1 MSATAKHTSS
11 TVAPSLTRED
21 ANHYVLTGGVTGTVD
36 TTSIT
41 GRPIVSIEVD
51 GTAVADAELRQTPL
65 GLEVSGLVE
74 QVPDLKTV
82 TVTILLPTVR
92 LQFGEQ
98 LACAGVA
105 LLTTTRTSI
114 APQILEGALQ
124 TYEVRPVAATA
135 SIVIS

>member
-1 MSATAKHTSS
+1 MSATAKHTST
-11 TVAPSLTRED
+11 TVAPALTRED

-41 GRPIVSIEVD
+41 GRPIVAIEVD
-51 GTAVADAELRQTPL
+51 GTAVADAELRPTPI

-82 TVTILLPTVR
+82 TVTIILPVVR

-98 LACAGVA
+98 ITASGVA
-105 LLTTTRTSI
+105 LITTTHTSI

-124 TYEVRPVAATA
+124 DYEVRPVAVTA
-135 SIVIS
+135 SVVIS

>member
-1 MSATAKHTSS
+1 MAA
-11 TVAPSLTRED
+11 
-21 ANHYVLTGGVTGTVD
+21 
-36 TTSIT
+36 T
-41 GRPIVSIEVD
+41 GR
-51 GTAVADAELRQTPL
+51 TPL

-82 TVTILLPTVR
+82 TVTIVLPVVR

-98 LACAGVA
+98 VTCSGVA
-105 LLTTTRTSI
+105 LITTTRTSI

-135 SIVIS
+135 SAVLF

>member
-11 TVAPSLTRED
+11 TVAPTLTRED

-41 GRPIVSIEVD
+41 GRPIISVAVD
-51 GTAVADAELRQTPL
+51 GTAVADAELRRTPI

-82 TVTILLPTVR
+82 TVTMILPIVR

-98 LACAGVA
+98 ITAAGVA
-105 LLTTTRTSI
+105 LITTTRTSI

-124 TYEVRPVAATA
+124 TYEVRPVAVTA
-135 SIVIS
+135 SVVIS